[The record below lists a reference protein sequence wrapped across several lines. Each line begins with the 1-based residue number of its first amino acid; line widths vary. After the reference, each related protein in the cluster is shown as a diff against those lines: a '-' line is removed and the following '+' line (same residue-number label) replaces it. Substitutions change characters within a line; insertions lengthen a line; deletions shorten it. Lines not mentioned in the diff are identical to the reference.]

1 MRMSDEEYAEKFLLE
16 NPPPE
21 GVDPSDWLRDNPPPE
36 EEMETLEE
44 CWPVDEYGLKIP
56 IDEWTVSDLGQF
68 PDSLKDELIAEML
81 KFHKGEEVPGV
92 KLLREMDPSE
102 IAYDQEEAN
111 YRLGLI
117 AQEMGIT
124 PSYG

>member
-16 NPPPE
+16 NPPPG